1 MMGKL
6 FGRRSSKIWH
16 KKIDEISHEANPT
29 DQSRFPWTPLQ
40 TLTDDYVKNKKN
52 LTPYELDKRL
62 LGLVRDHGRKEVAIA
77 ACIHLLSPQSVIIL
91 LGELDLGVEAQS
103 SLSPYLQSIVAAS
116 HVNLGVVSQTDAIWA
131 QELLYISTVLHSQ
144 ESLAKH
150 LPTVVDL
157 LLSHPCHASPLRDHV
172 VAHARKVCSAFAA
185 KLEALRAS
193 NQSIQPACA
202 DIVKWLAG
210 IPARLEDAVEPPF
223 GPRELL
229 DGCLPQW
236 RIWASWRPS
245 IERLQSWQQIP
256 ISRRAFFVDFMA
268 LEGPDFSGQGKETLR
283 DGLIQRSSNSSQNL
297 DIWWENIHIE
307 VEPGRKNEARRM
319 IERLMRVLEMTFSAD
334 ADYAALFSHLCIDK
348 PITTTNLT
356 LLQDTFYA
364 ANTLTSVVLKS
375 QTIRGENLEL
385 GLGDIKKMVPD
396 LQDLDYE
403 SLQETLGPYLVC
415 QISNYL
421 ERLQDNLCKELDASS
436 VVGETMLDLISYRRA
451 VRHVS
456 WLLPMLD
463 THLRNAISTIPT
475 PETTRALMT
484 LHTDVRAASSLD
496 HAQTKLGNDI
506 QDHCKTL
513 ITLGWDD
520 DSVSEKIV
528 PTMVD
533 LWQQHLNREQQELAI
548 KTASR
553 EEIRLEFQRR
563 CLSQLGMLS
572 HLVVTKI
579 LAAFETHGEDQFAA
593 CVELMGLLSR
603 DPGSDVTLCW
613 RQAIYPLLVLFDER
627 FVVCAVANGVAKWLD
642 LLVNIKLVYCDEMD
656 SSSPTLLQPALQE
669 WTSLLQEQG
678 CMEDLKS
685 FETSIGR
692 GPALQCLLTGSGS
705 KESLLQL
712 LRCLRDSM
720 CKHWQCK
727 VVKATLSMLR
737 HDGSNAGALAK
748 ILSFSSSMT
757 INGTQ
762 SFIHTLTRSQEGSRS
777 LAVTLAAASLLAF
790 PSKSPDSLAIRQ
802 LVDYLGLEL
811 DPAGTPLVK
820 DLKTS
825 SQYLEDQRMELLAEA
840 QRLECLRLSLS
851 NVEPHT
857 TFDLLRKLNIETPS
871 VADDALAT
879 MPSTLIDV
887 VKKLGDNQVELQFL
901 VGRSTKLQNRAL
913 GAHAAQSLLVR
924 LILPSRDLSAGFC
937 VHVHESRNA
946 LAIGDHQHS
955 PWMIT
960 SSDTGPN
967 LPYCRGVTKRGE
979 YQLSRILYRS
989 LRQRFEPLGKIYAF
1003 IASCIDHLGEHCI
1016 VCGCRHGAYL
1026 IRPAVCSSPKCTITF
1041 SRVSSRIVLEDIWHD
1056 PPVVILLLTALYA
1069 TASTGNDSILLG
1081 SPFGDT
1087 TSAIEVLASLPSVD
1101 NIREALEVHMGETP
1115 AESVSA
1121 GGPQAQSAGLPA
1133 LIWSFSERLAS
1144 ASVSWMGGTGVSSL
1158 VDAGSSHFQTT
1169 IQPTLAWACTK
1180 YSGFLTTASGQL
1192 RIPDFPSDHQYLLAN
1207 SSAALEKA
1215 FADESTK
1222 AQFKS
1227 TVLFH
1232 GTSLDRLY
1240 PILSEGLRICS
1251 GTSLQYHGAVH
1262 GNGIYMAEEPK
1273 TSWDYSR
1280 DAPSISGLKWTNLKA
1295 MRVLLGCE
1303 FAGVSVA
1310 RHPGIHVISDPR
1322 RLIVRYVFLMP
1333 PNAKMPAANHVVPAM
1348 QSVFANLRSRT
1359 I

>member
-6 FGRRSSKIWH
+6 FGHRSSKIWH
-16 KKIDEISHEANPT
+16 KKIDEISQEVNPT
-29 DQSRFPWTPLQ
+29 DQSIFPWAPLQ

-52 LTPYELDKRL
+52 LTPYDLDQRL

-77 ACIHLLSPQSVIIL
+77 ACTHVLSPQSLKIL
-91 LGELDLGVEAQS
+91 LGELDPGVESQS
-103 SLSPYLQSIVAAS
+103 NLGFYLQSIVAAS
-116 HVNLGVVSQTDAIWA
+116 YVNSGVVSQTDAVWA
-131 QELLYISTVLHSQ
+131 QELLYLSTLVHSQ
-144 ESLAKH
+144 ESLAQH
-150 LPTVVDL
+150 LPIVVGR
-157 LLSHPCHASPLRDHV
+157 LLSHPCHTSLLHDHV
-172 VAHARKVCSAFAA
+172 VAHARKVCSAFASH
-185 KLEALRAS
+185 LEALRAS

-202 DIVKWLAG
+202 DTVKWLAG
-210 IPARLEDAVEPPF
+210 IPARLEDGIEPLF

-229 DGCLPQW
+229 DGCFPHW
-236 RIWASWRPS
+236 RIWARWRPS
-245 IERLQSWQQIP
+245 IERLQRWRQIP
-256 ISRRAFFVDFMA
+256 ISRRAPFVSFMA

-283 DGLIQRSSNSSQNL
+283 DGLIQRSDNSPQDP
-297 DIWWENIHIE
+297 DIWWEKIRIE
-307 VEPGRKNEARRM
+307 VEPDRKNEARRM
-319 IERLMRVLEMTFSAD
+319 IERLMRVIEMSSRSD

-364 ANTLTSVVLKS
+364 PNTLTSAILQS

-385 GLGDIKKMVPD
+385 GIGNIKKMIPD
-396 LQDLDYE
+396 LQDLHYE
-403 SLQETLGPYLVC
+403 SLQETLGPYLVY

-421 ERLQDNLCKELDASS
+421 GRLQDNLCTELDATS

-463 THLRNAISTIPT
+463 TRLRNAISTVPT
-475 PETTRALMT
+475 LETIRALMT
-484 LHTDVRAASSLD
+484 LHSDVRTASSLD
-496 HAQTKLGNDI
+496 HSQRKLGNEV

-513 ITLGWDD
+513 IILGWNDD
-520 DSVSEKIV
+520 ALSESII

-548 KTASR
+548 KIASR
-553 EEIRLEFQRR
+553 EEFGLEIQRQF
-563 CLSQLGMLS
+563 LSQLRMLS
-572 HLVVTKI
+572 RPILMKT
-579 LAAFETHGEDQFAA
+579 LAALETHGKDQFDA
-593 CVELMGLLSR
+593 CVEFIGILSR

-613 RQAIYPLLVLFDER
+613 RQALYPFLVIFDQP
-627 FVVCAVANGVAKWLD
+627 FVAYAIADGVAKWLD
-642 LLVNIKLVYCDEMD
+642 LLANINLVYCDEMN

-678 CMEDLKS
+678 YMEELES
-685 FETSIGR
+685 FEISLGR

-712 LRCLRDSM
+712 LGYLKDSM
-720 CKHWQCK
+720 CKHWQK
-727 VVKATLSMLR
+727 VVEAIVSMLR
-737 HDGSNAGALAK
+737 YDGSNAGALVK
-748 ILSFSSSMT
+748 ILSFSCRMT
-757 INGTQ
+757 VSGTQ
-762 SFIHTLTRSQEGSRS
+762 YFMCTLKWSQEGSSS
-777 LAVTLAAASLLAF
+777 LAVTLAAATLQAF
-790 PSKSPDSLAIRQ
+790 PSKSPERFATRQ
-802 LVDYLGLEL
+802 LLHYLGLQFDL
-811 DPAGTPLVK
+811 AGAPRVK
-820 DLKTS
+820 DLETS
-825 SQYLEDQRMELLAEA
+825 AKYLEDRRMELMREA

-851 NVEPHT
+851 KIEPDM
-857 TFDLLRKLNIETPS
+857 TFGLLKKLNIEIPS

-879 MPSTLIDV
+879 MPSALIDV

-901 VGRSTKLQNRAL
+901 VDRSTKLQNRAL
-913 GAHAAQSLLVR
+913 GAHAAQSLFVR
-924 LILPSRDLSAGFC
+924 LIIPSKDLLAGFC

-946 LAIGDHQHS
+946 LAINDHQHS

-960 SSDTGPN
+960 SSGTGPN

-989 LRQRFEPLGKIYAF
+989 LRKRFEPLGKTYAF

-1016 VCGCRHGAYL
+1016 VCGCKHGACL
-1026 IRPAVCSSPKCTITF
+1026 IRPAICSSPKCATTF

-1056 PPVVILLLTALYA
+1056 PPVVKLLLTALYA
-1069 TASTGNDSILLG
+1069 TTSTGNDSILLG
-1081 SPFGDT
+1081 SPFSDAP
-1087 TSAIEVLASLPSVD
+1087 SALKLLESLPYVE
-1101 NIREALEVHMGETP
+1101 NIQKALEVHMGETP

-1121 GGPQAQSAGLPA
+1121 ENPQAQSAGLPG
-1133 LIWSFSERLAS
+1133 LIWSFSELLFPK
-1144 ASVSWMGGTGVSSL
+1144 SWIGGTGVSSL

-1169 IQPTLAWACTK
+1169 IQPTLVWACTK

-1192 RIPDFPSDHQYLLAN
+1192 RIPTFPSDNQYLLAN

-1215 FADESTK
+1215 FADEYRK

-1251 GTSLQYHGAVH
+1251 GTSLQYNGAVH
-1262 GNGIYMAEEPK
+1262 GVGIYMGEEPK

-1280 DAPSISGLKWTNLKA
+1280 DAPSISGLKWSDLKA
-1295 MRVLLGCE
+1295 TRVLLGCE

-1310 RHPGIHVISDPR
+1310 RRPGIHVISDPR

-1333 PNAKMPAANHVVPAM
+1333 PDAKMPAANHVVPAM